1 MLELA
6 ANMRATADVAAPLLR
21 LAHKARESVERHALP
36 RTLPIHFIRHALPRL
51 LRLAQQGHL
60 APQARDYALAAAVLL
75 PVGALAALRLPGVV
89 HRALIFQRSFVDLDM
104 RRRSSVSRPGR
115 PACLPSV
122 LTTGRHGLILY
133 SSVLAAVALAYAL
146 SSLDWG

>member
-21 LAHKARESVERHALP
+21 LAHKARESVERHKKETAL
-36 RTLPIHFIRHALPRL
+36 LRL

-60 APQARDYALAAAVLL
+60 APQARDYALAAAILL

-115 PACLPSV
+115 PRLFTLRAHY
-122 LTTGRHGLILY
+122 G
-133 SSVLAAVALAYAL
+133 
-146 SSLDWG
+146 

>member
-1 MLELA
+1 
-6 ANMRATADVAAPLLR
+6 MRATADVAAPLLR
-21 LAHKARESVERHALP
+21 LAHK
-36 RTLPIHFIRHALPRL
+36 
-51 LRLAQQGHL
+51 
-60 APQARDYALAAAVLL
+60 ARDYALAAAVLL

-104 RRRSSVSRPGR
+104 
-115 PACLPSV
+115 
-122 LTTGRHGLILY
+122 HGLILY